1 MNVCINKFY
10 GHTQHLPTL
19 HFPKENRNIF
29 SKRKYFLK
37 KTRFY
42 FAVKQKQLPNDGTKL
57 IVPNGNAS
65 FLICMN
71 TNMYLIKFVK
81 NNLFEAFS
89 LT

>member
-1 MNVCINKFY
+1 MDTPNICQRCIFQKKTETYFQN
-10 GHTQHLPTL
+10 G
-19 HFPKENRNIF
+19 NILF
-29 SKRKYFLK
+29 E

-42 FAVKQKQLPNDGTKL
+42 FAMKQKQLPNDGTKL

-71 TNMYLIKFVK
+71 TNMYLIKSVK